1 MARWWWAAVPL
12 LAATAWGF
20 NLRRRPARREEQ
32 RELFEGVVYRRQARR
47 WPRPLVIHTM
57 AVDLTA
63 VDFLVTPGD
72 ANCGR
77 DVPARTTS
85 AFLREFGLQV
95 AVNGSF
101 FEPFRPGTPWS
112 YYPRAGDGVYILGL
126 AVSQGQAY
134 SQSNHHF
141 SYLCFGDGHAEI
153 CRGDRPM
160 NGQQQA
166 LAGFQRLVENGQLV
180 RYADQSLHP
189 RTAVGLAE
197 GGKRLWLMVIDGRQW
212 RYSEGVTLAELSE
225 LLLELG
231 VEDGLNLDGGGSST
245 LVVEGARGPRL
256 MNAPIHTYIPLR
268 ERPVGNHLGIYA
280 RKKEGREEGRG

>member
-12 LAATAWGF
+12 LAATAWAV
-20 NLRRRPARREEQ
+20 NLRRRPARYPEQ
-32 RELFEGVVYRRQARR
+32 VELFEGVVYTRQARR
-47 WPRPLVIHTM
+47 LPRPLVIHTM
-57 AVDLTA
+57 AVELAA

-85 AFLREFGLQV
+85 AFLREFGVQV

-112 YYPRAGDGVYILGL
+112 YYPQTGDGVYILGL
-126 AVSQGQAY
+126 AVSRGEAY
-134 SQSNHHF
+134 SQANGHF
-141 SYLCFGDGHAEI
+141 SYLCFGDGRAEI
-153 CRGDRPM
+153 CPGDRPV

-166 LAGFQRLVENGQLV
+166 LAGFQRLVENGRPV
-180 RYADQSLHP
+180 AHADASLHP
-189 RTAVGLAE
+189 RTAVALAD
-197 GGKRLWLMVIDGRQW
+197 GGRRLWLMVVDGRQW

-231 VEDGLNLDGGGSST
+231 VEDALNLDGGGSST
-245 LVVEGARGPRL
+245 LVMESARGPHL
-256 MNAPIHTYIPLR
+256 LNAPIHTYIPMR
-268 ERPVGNHLGIYA
+268 ERPVGNHLGIFA
-280 RKKEGREEGRG
+280 KKRPGLGD

>member
-1 MARWWWAAVPL
+1 MMARWWWAAVPL
-12 LAATAWGF
+12 LAATVWAV
-20 NLRRRPARREEQ
+20 NLRRRPARRDEQ
-32 RELFEGVVYRRQARR
+32 AALFEGVVYRRQARCR
-47 WPRPLVIHTM
+47 PRPLVIHTV
-57 AVDLTA
+57 AVDLAA

-72 ANCGR
+72 ARCGR

-85 AFLREFGLQV
+85 AFLREFGVQV

-126 AVSQGQAY
+126 AASGGEVY
-134 SQSNHHF
+134 SQANGHF
-141 SYLCFGDGHAEI
+141 SYLCLGEGRAEI
-153 CRGDRPM
+153 CPGDRPV

-166 LAGFQRLVENGQLV
+166 LAGFQRLVAEGRPV
-180 RYADQSLHP
+180 RHADESLHP

-197 GGKRLWLMVIDGRQW
+197 EGKRLWLVVVDGRQW

-245 LVVEGARGPRL
+245 LVVEGAKGPCL
-256 MNAPIHTYIPLR
+256 LNAPIHTYIPMR

-280 RKKEGREEGRG
+280 KRRPG